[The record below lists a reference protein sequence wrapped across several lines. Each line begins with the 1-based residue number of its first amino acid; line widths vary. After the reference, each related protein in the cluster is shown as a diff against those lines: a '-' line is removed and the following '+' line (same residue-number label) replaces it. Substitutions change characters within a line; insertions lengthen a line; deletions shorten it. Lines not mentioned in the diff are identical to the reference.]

1 MLRLARLAV
10 AERSGLRREALAER
24 LSGLAGA
31 ERIAFFDMPRLDV
44 SSSDL
49 RERVAAGRPIRHLVP
64 DAVAEAIAEHGYY
77 RAPQE
82 PGH

>member
-10 AERSGLRREALAER
+10 AERSGLRRKR
-24 LSGLAGA
+24 SGTLSGLTGA

-77 RAPQE
+77 RARGGPVA
-82 PGH
+82 